1 MTFTRRNFFTFSGSV
16 AALSLFNR
24 AEAMPVE
31 PPTRYDGDFDI
42 VIVGGGGAGLSA
54 ACAASELGA
63 SVLVLEKRPFL
74 GGSSLITDAMF
85 AVGGTKL
92 QKSRN
97 IKDSPELYAKDLY
110 EVGKHFNQKGLPEAL
125 AYAALRQY
133 EWMESVLNV
142 HPFTLEHQGGQSVP
156 RSHQFKAPEVIE
168 AMTKFARNHGVKIL
182 TGIPASRLYWDEKE
196 KRICGVKGVNA
207 KKEILSFHAKRG
219 VIVTSGG
226 FARNPQ
232 VLQRFAPY
240 LKDVQVLSG
249 TGSLGEGMLMAQAYG
264 ADVRDTSFLAAT
276 FGAKKG
282 MTDISELSFI
292 QFNGGVVVNKEGKR
306 FVDESKTYMEISEQ
320 AVKQPEGKAY
330 TVFDNDIVRE
340 AVKDTPALSRMWL
353 TIPEGKI
360 PDYVYSGNTIEE
372 AAKKAGLDGIELEKT
387 IEKYNKDVANG
398 VDTEFGR
405 QHLEGKTGKLVK
417 IDKAPFFIFPTSSV
431 IFGTYCGLLINANT
445 QVIDV
450 FGDVIPGLY
459 AAGEVTGGLHGAGYM
474 SGSGYAKALSFG
486 RVAGQTAFKAN

>member
-97 IKDSPELYAKDLY
+97 IEDSPELYAKDLY

-125 AYAALRQY
+125 AHAALRQY
-133 EWMESVLNV
+133 EWM
-142 HPFTLEHQGGQSVP
+142 EHQGGQSVP

-182 TGIPASRLYWDEKE
+182 TGISASRLYWDEKE

-264 ADVRDTSFLAAT
+264 ADVRDTSFIAAT

-292 QFNGGVVVNKEGKR
+292 QFNGGVAVNKEGER

-330 TVFDNDIVRE
+330 TVFDSDIVRE

-353 TIPEGKI
+353 TI
-360 PDYVYSGNTIEE
+360 
-372 AAKKAGLDGIELEKT
+372 
-387 IEKYNKDVANG
+387 
-398 VDTEFGR
+398 GR
-405 QHLEGKTGKLVK
+405 
-417 IDKAPFFIFPTSSV
+417 
-431 IFGTYCGLLINANT
+431 
-445 QVIDV
+445 
-450 FGDVIPGLY
+450 
-459 AAGEVTGGLHGAGYM
+459 
-474 SGSGYAKALSFG
+474 
-486 RVAGQTAFKAN
+486 

>member
-1 MTFTRRNFFTFSGSV
+1 
-16 AALSLFNR
+16 
-24 AEAMPVE
+24 MPVE

-182 TGIPASRLYWDEKE
+182 TGISASRLYWDEKE
-196 KRICGVKGVNA
+196 KRIVD
-207 KKEILSFHAKRG
+207 
-219 VIVTSGG
+219 
-226 FARNPQ
+226 
-232 VLQRFAPY
+232 VL
-240 LKDVQVLSG
+240 
-249 TGSLGEGMLMAQAYG
+249 
-264 ADVRDTSFLAAT
+264 
-276 FGAKKG
+276 
-282 MTDISELSFI
+282 
-292 QFNGGVVVNKEGKR
+292 
-306 FVDESKTYMEISEQ
+306 
-320 AVKQPEGKAY
+320 
-330 TVFDNDIVRE
+330 
-340 AVKDTPALSRMWL
+340 
-353 TIPEGKI
+353 
-360 PDYVYSGNTIEE
+360 
-372 AAKKAGLDGIELEKT
+372 
-387 IEKYNKDVANG
+387 
-398 VDTEFGR
+398 
-405 QHLEGKTGKLVK
+405 
-417 IDKAPFFIFPTSSV
+417 
-431 IFGTYCGLLINANT
+431 
-445 QVIDV
+445 
-450 FGDVIPGLY
+450 
-459 AAGEVTGGLHGAGYM
+459 
-474 SGSGYAKALSFG
+474 
-486 RVAGQTAFKAN
+486 

>member
-54 ACAASELGA
+54 ASAASELGA
-63 SVLVLEKRPFL
+63 SVLVLEKTPFL

-182 TGIPASRLYWDEKE
+182 TGISASRLYWDEKE
-196 KRICGVKGVNA
+196 KRICGA

-264 ADVRDTSFLAAT
+264 ADVRDTSFIAAT

-330 TVFDNDIVRE
+330 TVFDSDIVRE

>member
-142 HPFTLEHQGGQSVP
+142 HPFQGGQSVP

-330 TVFDNDIVRE
+330 TVFDSDIVRE

>member
-1 MTFTRRNFFTFSGSV
+1 MILSRRKFFTFSGSA

-24 AEAMPVE
+24 VEAMPVE
-31 PPTRYDGDFDI
+31 PPTKYDGEFDI

-92 QKSRN
+92 QKSKN

-125 AYAALRQY
+125 ARAALKQY
-133 EWMESVLNV
+133 EWMEDVLNI

-156 RSHQFKAPEVIE
+156 RSHQFKAPEVIK
-168 AMTKFARNHGVKIL
+168 AMTKFVRNHGVKIL
-182 TGIPASRLYWDEKE
+182 TGMSASRLYWDEKE
-196 KRICGVKGVNA
+196 KRICGVRAIDV
-207 KKEILSFHAKRG
+207 KKEVRSLHAKRG
-219 VIVTSGG
+219 VIITSGG
-226 FARNPQ
+226 FARNPE

-264 ADVRDTSFLAAT
+264 ADVRDTAFIAAT

-292 QFNGGVVVNKEGKR
+292 QFNGGIVVNKDGKR

-320 AVKQPEGKAY
+320 AVKQPDGKAY
-330 TVFDNDIVRE
+330 TVFDSDIVRE

-360 PDYVYSGNTIEE
+360 PDYVYSGNTVAE
-372 AAKKAGLDGIELEKT
+372 AAKKAGLDGVELKKT
-387 IEKYNKDVANG
+387 IEKYNKDVSNG

-405 QHLEGKTGKLVK
+405 QHLEGKIGKLVK
-417 IDKAPFFIFPTSSV
+417 IQKAPFFIFPTPSV
-431 IFGTYCGLLINANT
+431 IFGTYCGLLIKPNA
-445 QVIDV
+445 QVVDV
-450 FGDVIPGLY
+450 FGDIIPGLY
-459 AAGEVTGGLHGAGYM
+459 AAGEVTGGVHGAGYM

-486 RVAGQTAFKAN
+486 RVAGQTALKSN

>member
-1 MTFTRRNFFTFSGSV
+1 MTLSRRKFFTFSGS
-16 AALSLFNR
+16 AAAISLFSR

-31 PPTRYDGDFDI
+31 PPTKYDGEFDI

-92 QKSRN
+92 QKSKN

-125 AYAALRQY
+125 AQAALKQY

-142 HPFTLEHQGGQSVP
+142 HPFTLEHQGGQSVA

-168 AMTKFARNHGVKIL
+168 AMTKFSLKHGVKIL
-182 TGIPASRLYWDEKE
+182 TGISASRLYWDEKE
-196 KRICGVKGVNA
+196 KRICGVKAIDG
-207 KKEILSFHAKRG
+207 KKEVRSIHAKRG
-219 VIVTSGG
+219 VIITSGG
-226 FARNPQ
+226 FARNPE

-240 LKDVQVLSG
+240 LRDVQVLSG

-264 ADVRDTSFLAAT
+264 ADVRDTAFIVAI

-292 QFNGGVVVNKEGKR
+292 EFNGGIVVNKEGKR

-330 TVFDNDIVRE
+330 TVFDSDIVRE

-360 PDYVYSGNTIEE
+360 PDYVYSGNTVAE
-372 AAKKAGLDGIELEKT
+372 AAKKAGLDGVELEKT

-398 VDTEFGR
+398 VDSEFGR

-417 IDKAPFFIFPTSSV
+417 IQKAPFFVFPTSSV
-431 IFGTYCGLLINANT
+431 IFGTYCGLLIKPNA
-445 QVIDV
+445 QVVDV
-450 FGDVIPGLY
+450 FGDIIPGLY
-459 AAGEVTGGLHGAGYM
+459 AAGEVTGGVHGAGYM

-486 RVAGQTAFKAN
+486 RVAGQTALKSN

>member
-1 MTFTRRNFFTFSGSV
+1 
-16 AALSLFNR
+16 
-24 AEAMPVE
+24 
-31 PPTRYDGDFDI
+31 
-42 VIVGGGGAGLSA
+42 
-54 ACAASELGA
+54 
-63 SVLVLEKRPFL
+63 
-74 GGSSLITDAMF
+74 
-85 AVGGTKL
+85 
-92 QKSRN
+92 
-97 IKDSPELYAKDLY
+97 
-110 EVGKHFNQKGLPEAL
+110 
-125 AYAALRQY
+125 
-133 EWMESVLNV
+133 MESVLNV

-182 TGIPASRLYWDEKE
+182 TGISASRLYWDEKE

-264 ADVRDTSFLAAT
+264 ADVRDTSFIAAT

-330 TVFDNDIVRE
+330 TVFDSDIVRE

-450 FGDVIPGLY
+450 VGDVIPGLY

>member
-1 MTFTRRNFFTFSGSV
+1 
-16 AALSLFNR
+16 
-24 AEAMPVE
+24 
-31 PPTRYDGDFDI
+31 
-42 VIVGGGGAGLSA
+42 
-54 ACAASELGA
+54 
-63 SVLVLEKRPFL
+63 
-74 GGSSLITDAMF
+74 
-85 AVGGTKL
+85 
-92 QKSRN
+92 
-97 IKDSPELYAKDLY
+97 
-110 EVGKHFNQKGLPEAL
+110 
-125 AYAALRQY
+125 
-133 EWMESVLNV
+133 
-142 HPFTLEHQGGQSVP
+142 
-156 RSHQFKAPEVIE
+156 
-168 AMTKFARNHGVKIL
+168 
-182 TGIPASRLYWDEKE
+182 
-196 KRICGVKGVNA
+196 
-207 KKEILSFHAKRG
+207 
-219 VIVTSGG
+219 
-226 FARNPQ
+226 
-232 VLQRFAPY
+232 
-240 LKDVQVLSG
+240 
-249 TGSLGEGMLMAQAYG
+249 MLMAQAYG
-264 ADVRDTSFLAAT
+264 ADVRDTSFIAAT

-306 FVDESKTYMEISEQ
+306 FVDESKNLYGDQRAGSQTAGRQSLY
-320 AVKQPEGKAY
+320 GF
-330 TVFDNDIVRE
+330 FDSDIVRE

-417 IDKAPFFIFPTSSV
+417 LDKAPFFIFPTSSV

-474 SGSGYAKALSFG
+474 SGSGYAKGPSVSEEWPVKQHLRLTDQKYS
-486 RVAGQTAFKAN
+486 